1 MAGSVEF
8 AFSSDEM
15 ILALISLIRTANPSM
30 LRPSP
35 DGFSV
40 DFEALDKKTALTADE
55 RLMMKFRM
63 ALESPAAEASHPLNL
78 DPAEAQRLAETLENL
93 EALQPWPADVLAM
106 SGTLRAR
113 LTASPQG

>member
-15 ILALISLIRTANPSM
+15 ILALISLIRTTNPSM

-55 RLMMKFRM
+55 RLMMKFRV
-63 ALESPAAEASHPLNL
+63 ALESPPTEASHPLNL
-78 DPAEAQRLAETLENL
+78 DPAEAQRLGETLEKL
-93 EALQPWPADVLAM
+93 ESLQPWPADVLAM
-106 SGTLRAR
+106 SGALRAR
-113 LTASPQG
+113 LAASAQG